1 MLVKYMRKKDL
12 KLLATFILVLISLL
26 YGLSEKDISIQG
38 TNQDRS
44 LIRVE
49 KVHDGD
55 TITARVENRYEKI
68 RLIGIDTPEMGQ
80 RPWGSK
86 AKEYLVGLID
96 ASSQTLTIEYDIE
109 HRDKYG
115 RILAY
120 IWANDGRLINEEMLR
135 SGYAVLFTFPPNVK
149 YVDRFISAQK
159 EAKDKKLGIWGKNG
173 LKQRPYDYRKEHPR
187 FR

>member
-1 MLVKYMRKKDL
+1 MKKKYL
-12 KLLATFILVLISLL
+12 KLFSAVILVLISLL
-26 YGLSEKDISIQG
+26 YGLSEKDIPIESENKNG
-38 TNQDRS
+38 S

-55 TITARVENRYEKI
+55 TITAIVENRSEKI

-86 AKEYLVGLID
+86 AKEYLESLVE
-96 ASSQTLTIEYDIE
+96 SSFKTLTIEYDIE

-120 IWANDGRLINEEMLR
+120 IRTKDGRLINEEMLS
-135 SGYAVLFTFPPNVK
+135 SGYALLFTFPPNVK

-159 EAKDKKLGIWGKNG
+159 EAQN
-173 LKQRPYDYRKEHPR
+173 
-187 FR
+187 

>member
-1 MLVKYMRKKDL
+1 MRKKYL
-12 KLLATFILVLISLL
+12 KYFPAFTLVLILLL
-26 YGLSEKDISIQG
+26 YGISEKDIPIG
-38 TNQDRS
+38 GENRNRS

-55 TITARVENRYEKI
+55 TISAMVENRYEKI

-86 AKEYLVGLID
+86 AKEYLESLITS
-96 ASSQTLTIEYDIE
+96 SSQTLKIEYDIE

-120 IWANDGRLINEEMLR
+120 IRTKDGRLINEEMLR

-149 YVDRFISAQK
+149 YVDKFISAQK
-159 EAKDKKLGIWGKNG
+159 EAQNKKLGIWGKKG

-187 FR
+187 VR